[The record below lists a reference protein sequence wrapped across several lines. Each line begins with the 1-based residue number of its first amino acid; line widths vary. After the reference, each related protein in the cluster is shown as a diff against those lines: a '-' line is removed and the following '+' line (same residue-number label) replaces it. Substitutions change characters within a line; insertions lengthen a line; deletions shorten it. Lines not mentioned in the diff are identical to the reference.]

1 MEYPKFDKIRLDA
14 FREISSMATGHAAT
28 SLSIMLDTR
37 VDITVPNILVEPLE
51 KVPELLGGAD
61 KTVVVV
67 SFMVSGQVSGSILL
81 VLSRTESMRLANV
94 LTNQNVTRIEDL
106 DAMGLSALKEFGN
119 IITGSYIRVLADGL
133 KLKISHTTPEFSFD
147 RMGVIF
153 DEILAHL
160 SFETGYAVIVESEY
174 IVKEGAYGGHIV
186 FLLAPKALNI
196 IIAALGLWEE

>member
-28 SLSIMLDTR
+28 SLSIMLGTR

-67 SFMVSGQVSGSILL
+67 SFLVSGQFSGSIIL
-81 VLSRTESMRLANV
+81 VLSCTESLKLANV

-106 DAMGLSALKEFGN
+106 DEMGLSALKEFGN
-119 IITGSYIRVLADGL
+119 IITGSYTRVLAEGL
-133 KLKISHTTPEFSFD
+133 KLRISHTTPEFSFD
-147 RMGVIF
+147 RMGAIF
-153 DEILAHL
+153 DEILVRL
-160 SFETGYAVIVESEY
+160 SFETGYAVIAESKY
-174 IVKEGAYGGHIV
+174 IVKEGAYGGHII
-186 FLLAPKALNI
+186 FLLGPKALNI
-196 IIAALGLWEE
+196 IITALGMWEE

>member
-1 MEYPKFDKIRLDA
+1 MEYSEFDKIRLDA
-14 FREISSMATGHAAT
+14 FREINSMSAGNAAT
-28 SLSIMLDTR
+28 SLSTMLGTR

-51 KVPELLGGAD
+51 KVPELLGGPD

-67 SFMVSGQVSGSILL
+67 SFLVRGQVSGSILL
-81 VLSRTESMRLANV
+81 VLSFTESLRLANV
-94 LTNQNVTRIEDL
+94 LTNRNVTRIEDL
-106 DAMGLSALKEFGN
+106 DAMGRSALKEFGN

-133 KLKISHTTPEFSFD
+133 KLRISHTVAEFSCD
-147 RMGVIF
+147 RMGAIF

-160 SFETGYAVIVESEY
+160 TFETGYAVIVESEY

-186 FLLAPKALNI
+186 FLLAPKALNV

>member
-1 MEYPKFDKIRLDA
+1 MEYSEFDKIRLDA
-14 FREISSMATGHAAT
+14 FREINSMSAGNAAT
-28 SLSIMLDTR
+28 SLSAMLGTR

-51 KVPELLGGAD
+51 NVPELLGGPD

-67 SFMVSGQVSGSILL
+67 SFLVRGQVSGSILL
-81 VLSRTESMRLANV
+81 VLSCTESLKLANV

-106 DAMGLSALKEFGN
+106 DEMGRSALKEFGN
-119 IITGSYIRVLADGL
+119 IITGSYMRVFAEEL
-133 KLKISHTTPEFSFD
+133 KLSISHTTPEFSCD
-147 RMGVIF
+147 RIGAIF

-160 SFETGYAVIVESEY
+160 TFETGYAVIVESEY

-186 FLLAPKALNI
+186 FLLAPKALNV